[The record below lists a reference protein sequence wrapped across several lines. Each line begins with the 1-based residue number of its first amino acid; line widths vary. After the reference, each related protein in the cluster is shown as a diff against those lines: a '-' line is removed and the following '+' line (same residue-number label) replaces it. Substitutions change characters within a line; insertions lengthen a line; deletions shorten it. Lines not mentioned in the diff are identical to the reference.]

1 MLNYQRVTICIS
13 DDLCMSTSFSFRF
26 QAQTNSGGIPASDA
40 SCVTVA
46 AEITQPQKVAQPFV
60 GRSTTGMIRLRR
72 DGMDGSQLGF
82 YCIAIYIYYAYVHM
96 HILYVYILYIYINI
110 YIYILILYIYIN
122 MLYIYILI
130 CYIYIYINM
139 LYIYILICYIY
150 IYIY

>member
-26 QAQTNSGGIPASDA
+26 QAQTNSVGIPASDA

-82 YCIAIYIYYAYVHM
+82 YCIAIYILCICTYAYTVC
-96 HILYVYILYIYINI
+96 VYIIYIH
-110 YIYILILYIYIN
+110 
-122 MLYIYILI
+122 
-130 CYIYIYINM
+130 
-139 LYIYILICYIY
+139 
-150 IYIY
+150 